1 VKVNIRQ
8 ALIEHA
14 EAIRGQNIYQI
25 MNIIG
30 CSGQGLRDFLRENP
44 EEEIAFGIVRDEE
57 PEAYIENALEEHA
70 REIKGRT
77 VGEVAVIIDSSSS
90 GLHGY
95 LERHPEAITRYGMIN
110 IGADRTNSNYYIPAQ
125 RQHRIDRESKQN
137 TDSEREQDKRSK
149 GYYGDVTE
157 QDLNVFLSNIT
168 AGVWSLELIKAF
180 NSFNTQVEGMEVE
193 FYVLDYGANAPPANS
208 PYIFAIEKNGKLY
221 VIFSPNARST
231 IANAITS
238 AFNNVEEKMETALKI
253 IAIHEYKEVV
263 EGKTHDQADQETRE
277 EFEEDHF
284 DLISLFDAVFEN
296 YDDAIEAEYEE
307 VLGIGAGAYVY
318 HVFTEDEAVEGIN
331 EPKVPIEGAVVKGI
345 RGLNGATLEAN
356 NGAVYTLI
364 LSGVNWLRGSL
375 WKFKFKI
382 IEPGAVYPVEDPIGF
397 QGTVDEELVLIQDLD
412 RRLMD
417 LRATPEVGDR
427 LLGLGLGA
435 AFLKKIASLT
445 EGLAVEGKIANEPTL
460 ERISKALNRSEIK
473 NGVDLKRV
481 FLGSVLGQSAL
492 GAGYES
498 RNITMLYC
506 RDFDRGARIPLEDDD
521 AARQLIIDWNNA
533 RYNPIGYRLVST
545 VESKEKKRGSQ
556 ARGYYGDVTEQDL
569 NNYLA
574 KISKGEWR
582 LELVEEFNNFNT
594 QVEGMDV
601 EFSVLDYGTNAPP
614 INKPYIFAIEKE
626 GKLQVIFSP
635 NLSKRLIERIKNKF
649 QEQPLEKLQTTLLLI
664 GKHEY
669 KEVVEGKS
677 HDQADQEIREEF
689 IREQAELF
697 EFVDDMVSEVLIE
710 EGHKVVEIP
719 GNYGVAIE
727 RRVYDQRANLQAV
740 LIPNLTDGKPV
751 TLTGTDNKKPCAI
764 LFEGNQTLKIFINND
779 FAGVVIFEVGIET
792 IYVEYIHVNK
802 EYWDSGAGTTVLN
815 WIIKEAKA
823 RGFNVCNSGIIGIR
837 VPNVLRKLLVNAKVK
852 LFTDQK
858 TVVDIEDADFLNRE
872 YLVAKEA
879 VSKAL
884 RVRVLNGKTIFVVE
898 TEEETEKL
906 KLWDDLWLVVSERG
920 YLTVVN
926 SFDEE
931 QKSYIAYANGGIAW
945 IEGDPN
951 PIYVDINQEGAV
963 IQWQEITQTE
973 KTHVNSTV
981 VTDAVTEELIAQ
993 DNSLTIVPVYKDLD
1007 LSGIKTI
1014 GSIVLTNQQKR
1025 LYGKNKEHILNA
1037 VIFFIKSIKIL
1048 KIQTVRIAG
1057 PLVLGRYYGF
1067 NAVELINKLWAHIAG
1082 VEPQSNDYI
1091 LGLTPQA
1098 IHENM
1103 SESGGVLAG
1112 GAIRK
1117 SKAAVVSMSHIDA
1130 TSLETF
1136 IPVLQ
1141 RLSLHEVGHLFEL
1154 SHCPNACV
1162 MSKISYMFEYN
1173 TFCPTCEA
1181 LINKRK
1187 TLQGLERAS
1196 MQKATTYGSPF
1207 KFIESMSKEVLDVGV
1222 NVIKK
1227 GKTVVVKFSSELNK
1241 SYQDALVA
1249 LINYSVALSGASKTK
1264 YAVRTKNVFLRDD
1277 ISIRVAEFNDQYC
1290 RGYGENS
1297 VACVSEDGKVLYINF
1312 EVLQVIASLK
1322 TVAQREDFMTF
1333 IHGQIEGH
1341 EVFHIDEI
1349 QRTGKT
1355 SEENVLKRNI
1365 LYLENDQVVLKA
1377 TCNVINDPK
1386 VYGIRADFEMSER
1399 LNDLEREY
1407 YSNQGRSIAARMFSK
1422 GILSA
1427 EDLSISEKTVNRLII
1442 WKAAA
1447 EVIGAAWL
1455 LLADMEKVPTALH
1468 DEIILKLGER
1478 TYEFIERY
1486 KELKKIVYSPR
1497 IKGGKVVGRKTI
1509 ENYIKLFVVTAKYYE
1524 VIVLRFARMTELL
1537 STLKM
1542 DTTDNRQYARYLS
1555 LKARHVDSIIAEFL
1569 LLRRAA
1575 SVLKSKSLIV
1585 LDPEEYE
1592 RIDKEIVEEV
1602 GFETREEGE
1611 RYLDRVSDA
1620 VKAYLLGNDQIRCNI
1635 PEEVINEISLV
1646 DIRTRLKSVYSYANK
1661 ERRIRE
1667 KAVKSQG
1674 SVGTIDDILGL
1685 MIVVESE
1692 DDVHAAHA
1700 LLQDIQKEL
1709 GWLKYNRLSR
1719 DLQYKDPK
1727 VWGKY
1732 AGYHTALKDEDGRNI
1747 EVVLFDRENYEKY
1760 LLGTSAHWEYA
1771 AQKDEKELADQSF
1784 KDLMEIEMTGDLK
1797 KDFQAALDQFAKEV
1811 IVVAVIEIQKDHYV
1825 YIPVSLGEGATLFDL
1840 AAHPL
1845 VDVVNGSQYYGAY
1858 YVEVGEERG
1867 EVVVD
1872 KAGINVARR
1881 IKSKDQIQTGTTI
1894 LFPLK
1899 AKDSIKLRIRH
1910 TENSITNRARL
1921 ISSMLPLPEAGKKSL
1936 MTSGKEKVWKNKYLL
1951 KQKEKNYSEFLMLLV
1966 DVNDYKDLEDLY
1978 KAYSI
1983 GFVTDETIRDFALQ
1997 LGRVRLEGTL
2007 DYERSRHLS
2016 EADLFIIS
2024 QEYILTAYYLPFA
2037 YVNDLLNSDDAFL
2050 IALGMNQI
2058 DINDI
2063 GKKLSSSKAGIVSQY
2078 DEVLGV
2084 ADITFI
2090 FQSIRPG
2097 RLYSVVRL
2105 ASQYGNIK
2113 NVLVKVV
2120 RDLKTNKGK
2129 YKVDITI
2136 EGISKT
2142 KNEEL
2147 LRAANS
2153 ILDASSK
2160 ETYVWQD
2167 KAR

>member
-1 VKVNIRQ
+1 
-8 ALIEHA
+8 
-14 EAIRGQNIYQI
+14 
-25 MNIIG
+25 
-30 CSGQGLRDFLRENP
+30 
-44 EEEIAFGIVRDEE
+44 
-57 PEAYIENALEEHA
+57 
-70 REIKGRT
+70 
-77 VGEVAVIIDSSSS
+77 
-90 GLHGY
+90 
-95 LERHPEAITRYGMIN
+95 
-110 IGADRTNSNYYIPAQ
+110 
-125 RQHRIDRESKQN
+125 
-137 TDSEREQDKRSK
+137 
-149 GYYGDVTE
+149 
-157 QDLNVFLSNIT
+157 
-168 AGVWSLELIKAF
+168 
-180 NSFNTQVEGMEVE
+180 
-193 FYVLDYGANAPPANS
+193 
-208 PYIFAIEKNGKLY
+208 
-221 VIFSPNARST
+221 
-231 IANAITS
+231 
-238 AFNNVEEKMETALKI
+238 
-253 IAIHEYKEVV
+253 
-263 EGKTHDQADQETRE
+263 
-277 EFEEDHF
+277 
-284 DLISLFDAVFEN
+284 
-296 YDDAIEAEYEE
+296 
-307 VLGIGAGAYVY
+307 
-318 HVFTEDEAVEGIN
+318 
-331 EPKVPIEGAVVKGI
+331 
-345 RGLNGATLEAN
+345 
-356 NGAVYTLI
+356 
-364 LSGVNWLRGSL
+364 
-375 WKFKFKI
+375 
-382 IEPGAVYPVEDPIGF
+382 
-397 QGTVDEELVLIQDLD
+397 
-412 RRLMD
+412 
-417 LRATPEVGDR
+417 
-427 LLGLGLGA
+427 
-435 AFLKKIASLT
+435 
-445 EGLAVEGKIANEPTL
+445 
-460 ERISKALNRSEIK
+460 
-473 NGVDLKRV
+473 
-481 FLGSVLGQSAL
+481 
-492 GAGYES
+492 
-498 RNITMLYC
+498 
-506 RDFDRGARIPLEDDD
+506 
-521 AARQLIIDWNNA
+521 
-533 RYNPIGYRLVST
+533 
-545 VESKEKKRGSQ
+545 
-556 ARGYYGDVTEQDL
+556 
-569 NNYLA
+569 
-574 KISKGEWR
+574 
-582 LELVEEFNNFNT
+582 
-594 QVEGMDV
+594 
-601 EFSVLDYGTNAPP
+601 
-614 INKPYIFAIEKE
+614 
-626 GKLQVIFSP
+626 
-635 NLSKRLIERIKNKF
+635 
-649 QEQPLEKLQTTLLLI
+649 
-664 GKHEY
+664 
-669 KEVVEGKS
+669 
-677 HDQADQEIREEF
+677 
-689 IREQAELF
+689 
-697 EFVDDMVSEVLIE
+697 
-710 EGHKVVEIP
+710 
-719 GNYGVAIE
+719 
-727 RRVYDQRANLQAV
+727 
-740 LIPNLTDGKPV
+740 
-751 TLTGTDNKKPCAI
+751 
-764 LFEGNQTLKIFINND
+764 
-779 FAGVVIFEVGIET
+779 
-792 IYVEYIHVNK
+792 
-802 EYWDSGAGTTVLN
+802 
-815 WIIKEAKA
+815 
-823 RGFNVCNSGIIGIR
+823 
-837 VPNVLRKLLVNAKVK
+837 
-852 LFTDQK
+852 
-858 TVVDIEDADFLNRE
+858 
-872 YLVAKEA
+872 
-879 VSKAL
+879 
-884 RVRVLNGKTIFVVE
+884 
-898 TEEETEKL
+898 
-906 KLWDDLWLVVSERG
+906 
-920 YLTVVN
+920 
-926 SFDEE
+926 
-931 QKSYIAYANGGIAW
+931 
-945 IEGDPN
+945 
-951 PIYVDINQEGAV
+951 
-963 IQWQEITQTE
+963 
-973 KTHVNSTV
+973 
-981 VTDAVTEELIAQ
+981 
-993 DNSLTIVPVYKDLD
+993 
-1007 LSGIKTI
+1007 
-1014 GSIVLTNQQKR
+1014 TNQQKR

-2167 KAR
+2167 KARKKETKLMNVQLTLRNTEGKLLNILEALWNLDPNIDIVSLQMIASAIGVTKNEVALLLTLELPSWITCAKVTSMLKMTYDGQRKKGKKYFAKVKNVNSSGKGGFVVPELLASMTFLGFTPAFINKESLFGIFATLMVITSFIVLVYLLNKFLKMRVIAFLKQIANWLRLSKIKEDNSIENLKSAQIVDIQKITVDLAEEDKKVQRVLEAIETISLIEVPMNVAFVVGMYNEQRRLLPKTDENPFGEDALRRKVEQLQELHQINQRFNWQLLLVDDGTPSMASAECARRLWEKIQGEYAEIKDILGFSQIQVVADITPDIKKKLGSQKGYAVRYGMQMALDQMSDRYIGYTEADLSTDLRQTGLLVYPFIGRAEIGAAIGSRRAPGAFVENVPLEGQITSILFNLYVRSVLGPIRKVRDTQRGFKLFRPEVLSAILPEAKDGTFSFDTELLLLTRLAGYEIAEVGIHWRDSTEASTFSSVSSNTFKILKNITGQREHIENARQRKRSEQASKVQGQKRV